1 MLAVR
6 CVLAVLVVASCALSG
21 FGCESLRRGANPE
34 APLWAKRPGGVL
46 SVTRADPLTVDSRV
60 TDEPFERGRPAI
72 DPQNRRLF
80 IGSSDHGLY
89 CLRADDGSIVWRFET
104 LAAVQSEPLYDPTE
118 DVVYFGSND
127 GALYK
132 VTARQGSLLWRF
144 MSSAEVERSV
154 VLDKGTVF
162 FLNANDTVIALDAKT
177 GKMKWNQHRAPIG
190 GMSVAGYAGPALAD
204 KKLYA
209 AFSDGHVMAYDA
221 SEGTEVWNPVDLSAE
236 AEQTSGYQVPKYF
249 DVDTTPVYDRISAG
263 PVVYVASYSG
273 GVFALDADTGARV
286 WANERATGVTELVL
300 WTQPAHPP
308 RDGGPMVPARRLLLA
323 SSGTTGLW
331 GLDVEEGIESW
342 RKTLP
347 EGGVSAPVPVAGAML
362 VSTTRY
368 GLFLFSPLDGGII
381 DGVDMGTGFTMTPAA
396 HGRRAYAMSNGGTLV
411 QVQVAGPVRGERAGQ
426 YSGLPF

>member
-1 MLAVR
+1 VR
-6 CVLAVLVVASCALSG
+6 RAFAALVLASALATSL
-21 FGCESLRRGANPE
+21 GCDSLRRGANPE

-46 SVTRADPLTVDSRV
+46 SVTRADPLTIDARV
-60 TDEPFERGRPAI
+60 VDEPFEKGRPAI
-72 DPQNRRLF
+72 DPINRRVF

-89 CLRADDGSIVWRFET
+89 CLRAEDGTILWRFET
-104 LAAVQSEPLYDPTE
+104 LAAVQSEPLYDPVE

-132 VTARQGSLLWRF
+132 VTARQGVMLWRF
-144 MSSAEVERSV
+144 MSAAEIERSV
-154 VLDKGTVF
+154 VLDKGSVYF
-162 FLNANDTVIALDAKT
+162 VNANDTVVALEAKT

-190 GMSVAGYAGPALAD
+190 GMSVAGYAGPTVVNG
-204 KKLYA
+204 KVYA
-209 AFSDGHVMAYDA
+209 AYSDGHVMAYDA
-221 SEGTEVWNPVDLSAE
+221 MEGTEIWNPVDLSAE
-236 AEQTSGYQVPKYF
+236 AEQASGYQVPKYF
-249 DVDTTPVYDRISAG
+249 DVDTTPVFDRISAG

-286 WANERATGVTELVL
+286 WVNERALGVTELVL

-308 RDGGPMVPARRLLLA
+308 RDGGPTVPARKVLLA

-347 EGGVSAPVPVAGAML
+347 EGGVSAPVPVSGAML

-396 HGRRAYAMSNGGTLV
+396 YGRRAYAMSNGGTLV
-411 QVQVAGPVRGERAGQ
+411 QVQVAGPVVGGKTPQ
-426 YSGLPF
+426 YGGLPF